1 MAAIPRRVDLALLG
15 AFEALPPPFR
25 RLIALPTVEVL
36 ERLARRRPASNWL
49 PQFAVSARWAAGS
62 QDQTSALVRGL
73 GMSPRTAA
81 RSRRQV
87 ARLALRYGLL
97 EAARDVLATIPEA
110 RQPEFELVR
119 ARQAVEEGRY
129 EAARSYAKSAVAS
142 GSPDA
147 ARYLEMIAARAAVL
161 EPGWT
166 PDLSDAADDLRA
178 LRATAVRGHILH
190 VVSRALPYHQVG
202 YTLRSQSVGESQR
215 AAGLEPHF
223 ATIGNFPVNVGV
235 TDAPLSWEVRGVPYH
250 RLAPEFTDDGF
261 HDRMVAASARGAV
274 ELVERIRPAVL
285 HPASNHLQAQVALAL
300 AEPLGI
306 PVVYE
311 VRGFIEETW
320 ASHPERDEDAAR
332 RSDRYQAVRAT
343 ESRVMAA
350 SDAVVTL
357 SETMRLEI
365 IARGCLPDNVF
376 VIPNAVDVER
386 FRPIPRSDQLAASLG
401 IGPNELV
408 VGYISTFTA
417 YEGIRYLI
425 EAVAALRA
433 RGRRLRL
440 LLVGDGRDRQALVEL
455 ANRLGLDDGTL
466 VMPGRVPHEDVQRYY
481 SIIDVFV
488 VPRTSDRVS
497 ALVTPLKPFEAMAME
512 RALVVSDMPPLREIV
527 TPNETGLVF
536 RPQDAGHLAEVIEGA
551 LDDPEL
557 RARLGRQA
565 REWVASS
572 RTWAHNG
579 ARYRQLYERL
589 GAA

>member
-1 MAAIPRRVDLALLG
+1 MGPIPRQIGFALLS
-15 AFEALPPPFR
+15 AFEALPHPVR
-25 RLIALPTVEVL
+25 RTIGRLTAGLL
-36 ERLARRRPASNWL
+36 ESLAWRFARYGWL
-49 PQFAVSARWAAGS
+49 PRLAVSARLAAGATEQAAS
-62 QDQTSALVRGL
+62 LARRL
-73 GMSPRTAA
+73 GTSPRTARRA
-81 RSRRQV
+81 RRQL
-87 ARLALRYGLL
+87 AWLALRNGWTD
-97 EAARDVLATIPEA
+97 AARVILATIPEA
-110 RQPEFELVR
+110 RHPHFEMVR
-119 ARQAVEEGRY
+119 AQQAMEEGRY
-129 EAARSYAKSAVAS
+129 EAARGYAQSALGG

-147 ARYLEMIAARAAVL
+147 ARYLDMIAARVAVL

-166 PDLSDAADDLRA
+166 PDLGETGPAFRTMHGS
-178 LRATAVRGHILH
+178 AVRGRVLH

-202 YTLRSQSVGESQR
+202 YTLRSQSIGESQL
-215 AAGLEPHF
+215 AAGLEPQF
-223 ATIGNFPVNVGV
+223 ATIGNFPANVGV
-235 TDAPLSWEVRGVPYH
+235 TAAPRDWNVRGVPYH
-250 RLAPEFTDDGF
+250 RLAPGFTDNGF
-261 HDRMVAASARGAV
+261 HDRMVAASARGALALA
-274 ELVERIRPAVL
+274 EQLRPAVL
-285 HPASNHLQAQVALAL
+285 HPASNHLQAQVALAI

-332 RSDRYQAVRAT
+332 RSERYQAVRAT

-365 IARGCLPDNVF
+365 IARGCLPENVV

-386 FRPIPRSDQLAASLG
+386 FRPIPRNDQLAARLG
-401 IGPNELV
+401 IGPDELV
-408 VGYISTFTA
+408 VGYISTLTA

-425 EAVAALRA
+425 EAVAALLG

-440 LLVGDGRDRQALVEL
+440 LLVGDGRDREALVEL
-455 ANRLGLDDGTL
+455 AHRLGLDDGSL
-466 VMPGRVPHEDVQRYY
+466 VMPGRVPHDDVQAWY

-488 VPRTSDRVS
+488 VPRTADRVS
-497 ALVTPLKPFEAMAME
+497 ALVTPLKPFEAMAMA
-512 RALVVSDMPPLREIV
+512 RALVVSDVPPLREIV
-527 TPNETGLVF
+527 TPGETGLVF
-536 RPQDAGHLAEVIEGA
+536 RPEDAGHLAEVIEGA

-579 ARYRQLYERL
+579 VRYRQLYERL

>member
-15 AFEALPPPFR
+15 AFEALPAPVR
-25 RLIALPTVEVL
+25 RLIARPAVGLL
-36 ERLARRRPASNWL
+36 ERLVRRRPANTWL
-49 PQFAVSARWAAGS
+49 PQFAVSARWAAGTP
-62 QDQTSALVRGL
+62 DQTGALVRRL
-73 GMSPRTAA
+73 GTSPGTAA
-81 RSRRQV
+81 RARRQV

-119 ARQAVEEGRY
+119 ARQAMEEGRF
-129 EAARSYAKSAVAS
+129 EAARDYAQSAVDG

-161 EPGWT
+161 EPDWT
-166 PDLSDAADDLRA
+166 PDLGETRAAFRA
-178 LRATAVRGHILH
+178 MHGLAVRGRILH

-202 YTLRSQSVGESQR
+202 YTLRSQSVGESQL

-223 ATIGNFPVNVGV
+223 ATIGNFPANVGV
-235 TDAPLSWEVRGVPYH
+235 ADAPRDWEVRRVPYH
-250 RLAPEFTDDGF
+250 RLAPGFTDNGF
-261 HDRMVAASARGAV
+261 HDRLVATSARGAL

-332 RSDRYQAVRAT
+332 QSERYQAVRAT
-343 ESRVMAA
+343 ETRVMAA

-365 IARGCLPDNVF
+365 IARGCLPGNVV

-386 FRPIPRSDQLAASLG
+386 FRPSPRSDRLAARLG
-401 IGPNELV
+401 IGPDELV

-425 EAVAALRA
+425 EAAAALRA

-440 LLVGDGRDRQALVEL
+440 LLVGDGRDREALVEL
-455 ANRLGLDDGTL
+455 ANHLGLDNGTL
-466 VMPGRVPHEDVQRYY
+466 IMPGRVPYDAVQDYY

-488 VPRTSDRVS
+488 VPRTADRVS

-512 RALVVSDMPPLREIV
+512 RALVVSDVPPLREIV

-536 RPQDAGHLAEVIEGA
+536 RPEDSGHLAEVIEGA

-557 RARLGRQA
+557 RARLGHQA
-565 REWVASS
+565 REWVVTS

>member
-15 AFEALPPPFR
+15 AFEALPTPVR
-25 RLIALPTVEVL
+25 RLIARPTVGLL
-36 ERLARRRPASNWL
+36 ERLVRRRPASAWL
-49 PQFAVSARWAAGS
+49 PQLAVSSRWAAGTA
-62 QDQTSALVRGL
+62 DQTGALIRRL

-81 RSRRQV
+81 RARRQV
-87 ARLALRYGLL
+87 ARLGLRYGLL
-97 EAARDVLATIPEA
+97 DAARDVLATIPEA

-119 ARQAVEEGRY
+119 ARHAMEEGRY
-129 EAARSYAKSAVAS
+129 EAARGYAQSALGG
-142 GSPDA
+142 GSTDA
-147 ARYLEMIAARAAVL
+147 ARYLDMIAARAAVL
-161 EPGWT
+161 EPGWAPELGET
-166 PDLSDAADDLRA
+166 GAPLRA
-178 LRATAVRGHILH
+178 LHGSAVRGRVLH

-202 YTLRSQSVGESQR
+202 YTLRSQSVGESQL

-223 ATIGNFPVNVGV
+223 ATIGNFPANVGV
-235 TDAPLSWEVRGVPYH
+235 DDAPRDWEVRGVPYH
-250 RLAPEFTDDGF
+250 RLAPGFSDNGF
-261 HDRMVAASARGAV
+261 HDRMVSESARGAL

-332 RSDRYQAVRAT
+332 QSERYQAVRAT

-365 IARGCLPDNVF
+365 IARGCLPENVV
-376 VIPNAVDVER
+376 VIPNAVDVDR
-386 FRPIPRSDQLAASLG
+386 FKPIPRSDQLAARLG
-401 IGPNELV
+401 IGPDELV

-440 LLVGDGRDRQALVEL
+440 LLVGDGRDREALVEL
-455 ANRLGLDDGTL
+455 AHRLGLDDGTL
-466 VMPGRVPHEDVQRYY
+466 VMPGRVPHDDVQAYY
-481 SIIDVFV
+481 SIIDLFV

-512 RALVVSDMPPLREIV
+512 RALVVSDVPPLREIV
-527 TPNETGLVF
+527 TPDETGLVF
-536 RPQDAGHLAEVIEGA
+536 RPEDAGHLAEVIEGA
-551 LDDPEL
+551 LDDREL

-579 ARYRQLYERL
+579 VRYRQLYERL

>member
-15 AFEALPPPFR
+15 AFEALPHPVR
-25 RLIALPTVEVL
+25 RRIARPVAPLL
-36 ERLARRRPASNWL
+36 ERLVRRRPAATWL
-49 PQFAVSARWAAGS
+49 PQLAVSARWAAGTP
-62 QDQTSALVRGL
+62 DQTAALVRRL
-73 GMSPRTAA
+73 GTSSRTAA
-81 RSRRQV
+81 RARRQV

-97 EAARDVLATIPEA
+97 DAARDVLATIPDA
-110 RQPEFELVR
+110 RQPEFEMVR

-129 EAARSYAKSAVAS
+129 ETARVHAQSALGS

-147 ARYLEMIAARAAVL
+147 ARYLEMIASRVAVL

-166 PDLSDAADDLRA
+166 PDLGETGPAFRA
-178 LRATAVRGHILH
+178 VHGAAVRGRILH

-202 YTLRSQSVGESQR
+202 YTLRSQSVGESQV
-215 AAGLEPHF
+215 AAGLEPQF
-223 ATIGNFPVNVGV
+223 ATIGNFPANVGV
-235 TDAPLSWEVRGVPYH
+235 TDAPRSWTVRGVPYH
-250 RLAPEFTDDGF
+250 RLAPGFTDNGF
-261 HDRMVAASARGAV
+261 HDRLVEASARGAR
-274 ELVERIRPAVL
+274 ELVEQVRPAVL

-332 RSDRYQAVRAT
+332 RSERYQAVRAT

-350 SDAVVTL
+350 SNAVVTL

-365 IARGCLPDNVF
+365 IARGCLPENVV

-386 FRPIPRSDQLAASLG
+386 FRPIPRSDQLAARLG
-401 IGPNELV
+401 IGPDELV
-408 VGYISTFTA
+408 VGYISTLTA
-417 YEGIRYLI
+417 YEGISYLI
-425 EAVAALRA
+425 EATAALRA

-440 LLVGDGRDRQALVEL
+440 LLVGDGRDREALVEL
-455 ANRLGLDDGTL
+455 AHRLGLDDGTL
-466 VMPGRVPHEDVQRYY
+466 VMPGRVPHDDVQAWY

-488 VPRTSDRVS
+488 VPRTADRVS

-512 RALVVSDMPPLREIV
+512 RALVVSDVPPLREIV
-527 TPNETGLVF
+527 TPGETGLVF

-557 RARLGRQA
+557 RARLGRHA

-579 ARYRQLYERL
+579 VRYRQLYERL

>member
-15 AFEALPPPFR
+15 AFEALPTPVR
-25 RLIALPTVEVL
+25 RLIARSTVGLL
-36 ERLARRRPASNWL
+36 ERLVLRRPASPWL
-49 PQFAVSARWAAGS
+49 PQLAIAARWAAGTA
-62 QDQTSALVRGL
+62 DQTSALIRRL

-81 RSRRQV
+81 RARRQV
-87 ARLALRYGLL
+87 ARLGLRYGLL
-97 EAARDVLATIPEA
+97 DAARDVLATIPEA

-119 ARQAVEEGRY
+119 ARQAMEEGRY
-129 EAARSYAKSAVAS
+129 EAARGYAQSALGG
-142 GSPDA
+142 GSTDA
-147 ARYLEMIAARAAVL
+147 ARYLDMIAARAAVL

-166 PDLSDAADDLRA
+166 PDLGKTEAAFRA
-178 LRATAVRGHILH
+178 MHGSAVRGRVLH
-190 VVSRALPYHQVG
+190 VVSRALPYDQVG
-202 YTLRSQSVGESQR
+202 YTLRSQSVGESQL
-215 AAGLEPHF
+215 ATGLDPHF
-223 ATIGNFPVNVGV
+223 ATIGNFPSNVGV
-235 TDAPLSWEVRGVPYH
+235 ADAPRDWEVRGVPYH
-250 RLAPEFTDDGF
+250 RLAPGFTDSGF
-261 HDRMVAASARGAV
+261 HDRMVSESARGAL
-274 ELVERIRPAVL
+274 ELVERMRPAVL
-285 HPASNHLQAQVALAL
+285 HAASNHLQAQVALAL

-320 ASHPERDEDAAR
+320 ASHPERDEDGAR
-332 RSDRYQAVRAT
+332 QSERYQAVRAT

-365 IARGCLPDNVF
+365 IARGCLPENVV
-376 VIPNAVDVER
+376 VIPNAVDVDR
-386 FRPIPRSDQLAASLG
+386 FQPISRSDQLAARLG
-401 IGPNELV
+401 IGPDELV

-433 RGRRLRL
+433 RGRQLRL
-440 LLVGDGRDRQALVEL
+440 LLVGDGRDREALVEL
-455 ANRLGLDDGTL
+455 AHRLGLDDGTL
-466 VMPGRVPHEDVQRYY
+466 VMPGRVPHGDVHAYY
-481 SIIDVFV
+481 SIIDLFV

-512 RALVVSDMPPLREIV
+512 RALVVSDVPPLREIV
-527 TPNETGLVF
+527 TPDETGLVF
-536 RPQDAGHLAEVIEGA
+536 RPEDAGHLAEVIEGA
-551 LDDPEL
+551 LDDREL